1 MFFSFNEILMF
12 HTHMHIAGK
21 NTSLDFPSK
30 FCIVLLTGN
39 VLLWRNMASL
49 FKLNIFISLL
59 LLWITPAFFFYAIIS
74 FDICSTSVL
83 LLQLQYCMKT
93 IWSFFFFF
101 LIQQSSWH
109 AHDTA
114 SIDKINNFMHS
125 TFMTWVF

>member
-12 HTHMHIAGK
+12 HTHMHIAGN

-59 LLWITPAFFFYAIIS
+59 LLWITPAIFLMLWYHLIFA
-74 FDICSTSVL
+74 
-83 LLQLQYCMKT
+83 QLQCCFYNYNIVWKPYEA
-93 IWSFFFFF
+93 FFFF